1 MSEAFT
7 FANALGHSVG
17 ERMATLGS
25 LYERFEQL
33 AAEIGET
40 ETGDGGRETKICRP
54 L

>member
-25 LYERFEQL
+25 FYERFERL
-33 AAEIGET
+33 AAGIGDT
-40 ETGDGGRETKICRP
+40 ETGDGRRRFVDRCKT
-54 L
+54 